1 MLAWIRTC
9 KDSRTCLMAAEDGE
23 WEVLEW
29 ALDNGFP
36 CDKEAC
42 VEAATKNGHEFTL
55 WIIEQRC
62 H

>member
-1 MLAWIRTC
+1 
-9 KDSRTCLMAAEDGE
+9 MAAEDGE